1 MKTDPKMPDSIEPS
15 AEKLLAP
22 FAKGRIVQWMVVA
35 VILHAILI
43 GGTSLDF
50 IRDVWINHMSLEEHK
65 AKVQAAI
72 DAAKPQ
78 PKVVKT
84 PAKAAAPAP
93 APVAN
98 ATPAP
103 VAPAPAPTT
112 AAPGD
117 RSNTPMVKK
126 ITATATTNEIPKNPD
141 DLDININDTD
151 RK

>member
-1 MKTDPKMPDSIEPS
+1 MKTDPKLPDSIDPS
-15 AEKLLAP
+15 PEKLLAP

-65 AKVQAAI
+65 AKVQAAL
-72 DAAKPQ
+72 DAAKPP

-84 PAKAAAPAP
+84 PAKPAVPAP
-93 APVAN
+93 APN
-98 ATPAP
+98 AAAP
-103 VAPAPAPTT
+103 VVAPTVAAT
-112 AAPGD
+112 AAPAAPSD
-117 RSNTPMVKK
+117 RSNTPIVKK